1 MKAFLDAVCIASKS
15 GMRNV
20 LQKHGKIP
28 LKALAGPYASIK
40 FVPTGG
46 VNLDNLS
53 EYLSL
58 KNVAAVGGSFV
69 PDPKMVKAEDYEGIS
84 AACKDILK
92 KVKDIRS

>member
-1 MKAFLDAVCIASKS
+1 ME
-15 GMRNV
+15 V
-20 LQKHGKIP
+20 LRRIRHE

-46 VNLDNLS
+46 VNLENLS

-69 PDPKMVKAEDYEGIS
+69 PDPKQVKAEDYKGITAS
-84 AACKDILK
+84 CQDILA
-92 KVKDIRS
+92 KVKSIRG